1 MSDGEVVI
9 AHLSDLHY
17 GGHADLAQLEE
28 LETFVP
34 ALGPGAIVITGDLS
48 QRARHGEFQAARA
61 FIRRLHGSVPTLV
74 IPGNHDAQW
83 WCSPFGIRGQRIKYG
98 KYQRYFGPDLTPTL
112 EIPGA
117 TIASALTSHGVAIAS
132 MTWNL
137 NDMAV
142 KGHLPK
148 TETDRL
154 AALFARAEPGA
165 ARVVALHH
173 NVLRGQL
180 SGRMGLARWRVAQ
193 ERLLATRADLVLC
206 GHDHQEDAGQIGE
219 TLAVSTANTHSLRI
233 RGQRASAFNLVRIQP
248 DRIQIEHYRWLREE
262 LTFRRSDVAAF
273 ARPAGTPAVAEAHVG
288 PTK

>member
-1 MSDGEVVI
+1 MNDGEIVLV
-9 AHLSDLHY
+9 HLSDLHF
-17 GGHADLAQLEE
+17 GGHADLEQLDE
-28 LETFVP
+28 LERFVP
-34 ALGPGAIVITGDLS
+34 SLGAGAVVISGDLS

-61 FIRRLHGSVPTLV
+61 FVRRLRESSPVLV

-83 WCSPFGIRGQRIKYG
+83 WCSPFGIRGQRCKYK
-98 KYQRYFGPDLTPTL
+98 KYQKYFGPDLTPTL
-112 EIPGA
+112 EIPGV
-117 TIASALTSHGVAIAS
+117 IIGSALTSHGVAIAS

-154 AALFARAEPGA
+154 TSLFARAEPGA
-165 ARVVALHH
+165 ARVVVLHH

-193 ERLLATRADLVLC
+193 RRLLDSGADLVLC

-219 TLAVSTANTHSLRI
+219 TLAVSTANTHSKRI
-233 RGQRASAFNLVRIQP
+233 RGNRASAFNLIHILP
-248 DRIQIEHYRWLREE
+248 DRIQIEHYRWVREE
-262 LTFRRSDVAAF
+262 LTFRRSDVAVF
-273 ARPAGTPAVAEAHVG
+273 ARAAGAPAVAEAHIG
-288 PTK
+288 PTG